1 MIGCPPASRRA
12 GRQCPLE
19 AAHSPQ
25 TGVVI
30 IFRMHQETD
39 ARGVLTSIAS
49 GLCTVVDGAWQ
60 AYLDEGIPR
69 RNRTTRANIV
79 NDYMHDLMSENVPEA
94 SATLAPRSDKPFY
107 EFGGYAIR
115 LKQLRRGRPSNVA
128 TKAQSTI
135 EEQLSLDLS
144 SLDVGPEQLAI
155 DGLEADVVDP
165 PRPPYISVGYELDP
179 TESEIDT
186 ISAVLWH
193 RGKLEWRIDLRDLA
207 AGAGGV
213 EGNGPT
219 ATINPVAPA
228 GPELPT
234 IATKPSS
241 GELERLDLRDLPH
254 PDVGRKE
261 AVQERHDATNVAGPG
276 E

>member
-1 MIGCPPASRRA
+1 M
-12 GRQCPLE
+12 
-19 AAHSPQ
+19 
-25 TGVVI
+25 VI
-30 IFRMHQETD
+30 IFWMHQEID
-39 ARGVLTSIAS
+39 ARGVLTPIAS

-60 AYLDEGIPR
+60 KYLDEGIPR

-79 NDYMHDLMSENVPEA
+79 NDYMHELMSEHVPEA

-115 LKQLRRGRPSNVA
+115 LKQLRGRRPSNVA

-144 SLDVGPEQLAI
+144 SLDVGPQQLAL

-179 TESEIDT
+179 TESDIDT
-186 ISAVLWH
+186 IAAVLWH
-193 RGKLEWRIDLRDLA
+193 RGKLEWCIDLRDLA
-207 AGAGGV
+207 TG

-219 ATINPVAPA
+219 ATINPVAPT

-234 IATKPSS
+234 IATKPSA
-241 GELERLDLRDLPH
+241 GEHERPDLRDLPH
-254 PDVGRKE
+254 PDIARKE
-261 AVQERHDATNVAGPG
+261 VVEERQDDTNVAGPG